1 MCGWTCRWRDRCG
14 CSRSRTKALR
24 VGDCMPILNQ
34 LSIRNFRNFE
44 QLDLHFPPNGVVLVG
59 DNGQGKTNLL
69 EAIYYFQLLR
79 SMRGT
84 RDADLVRF
92 GAAAFYL
99 HAGIVGSS
107 PHDVTAAFGRGRKKV
122 VVDASPVKRLSG
134 ALGSLPAII
143 ISPRDVALVTDA
155 PSERRRFLDVAL
167 ALTSGRYLSAL
178 QAYRAALTR
187 RNAALR
193 GVARG
198 VESVESVAVWEP
210 ALAASGAIL
219 LSERLAWMDQ
229 YEAEYTRLTSAIGEP
244 EPMTM
249 RYVTS
254 IADPRN
260 TAAGL
265 AQTLAETLARK
276 RALDIRRGMTHS
288 GPHRD
293 DILLQMGGHDLRTF
307 GSGGQQRTAA
317 IALRLLEAETIK
329 AHTGSD
335 PLLLLDDPFAEL
347 DMHRSA
353 HILALLRGAVTGQ
366 TILTVPRAGDIP
378 AGLSRLTRWSVS
390 AGVIAGPGADGGLM
404 GQEPS
409 PSDADSAG
417 EGAADVS

>member
-1 MCGWTCRWRDRCG
+1 
-14 CSRSRTKALR
+14 
-24 VGDCMPILNQ
+24 MPVLDQ
-34 LSIRNFRNFE
+34 LSVRNFRNFE

-92 GAAAFYL
+92 GAAAFHL
-99 HAGIVGSS
+99 HAVIVGSS

-122 VVDASPVKRLSG
+122 VADASPVKRLSG
-134 ALGSLPAII
+134 ALGSLPSII
-143 ISPRDVALVTDA
+143 ISPRDVALVTAA

-167 ALTSGRYLSAL
+167 ALTSRRYLSAL

-198 VESVESVAVWEP
+198 VESVDSVAVWEP

-219 LSERLAWMDQ
+219 LGERVAWMDR
-229 YEAEYTRLTSAIGEP
+229 YEGEYTRLTGAIGEP

-254 IADPRN
+254 ITDPRN
-260 TAAGL
+260 AA
-265 AQTLAETLARK
+265 AELAETLARK

-293 DILLQMGGHDLRTF
+293 DILLQIGGHDLRTF

-366 TILTVPRAGDIP
+366 TILTVPCSGDIP

-390 AGVIAGPGADGGLM
+390 AGMIVGAGADAGL
-404 GQEPS
+404 PS
-409 PSDADSAG
+409 EHVRTA
-417 EGAADVS
+417 EGAADVT